1 MIARLTIFAGLIF
14 SSSLPANA
22 QYYNAQYHSPSY
34 FSSPG
39 SSPVVVP
46 PTVITPGEQNSSK
59 RSCRESVIDLF
70 LFSVRRTSGDC
81 TQ

>member
-1 MIARLTIFAGLIF
+1 MIVRTLFSIGIFVSIVT
-14 SSSLPANA
+14 PVNA
-22 QYYNAQYHSPSY
+22 QYYQTQYHSPSY
-34 FSSPG
+34 YSSPG
-39 SSPVVVP
+39 ASPIVVP

-70 LFSVRRTSGDC
+70 LLSIRRTSGDC

>member
-1 MIARLTIFAGLIF
+1 MLTRSVFFFGLIIFA
-14 SSSLPANA
+14 SSSANA
-22 QYYNAQYHSPSY
+22 QYYNTQYHSPSY

-39 SSPVVVP
+39 ASPVVVP

-70 LFSVRRTSGDC
+70 LFSMRRTSGDC